1 MPVLWAFGTGPEAGA
16 GDVSRV
22 RLGQGLG
29 QTLGLLGSRTW
40 EGACARPELRDLGTR
55 PAYF

>member
-1 MPVLWAFGTGPEAGA
+1 MPVLWAFGAGPEAGA

-22 RLGQGLG
+22 RLGQGPR
-29 QTLGLLGSRTW
+29 QTLGSRTW